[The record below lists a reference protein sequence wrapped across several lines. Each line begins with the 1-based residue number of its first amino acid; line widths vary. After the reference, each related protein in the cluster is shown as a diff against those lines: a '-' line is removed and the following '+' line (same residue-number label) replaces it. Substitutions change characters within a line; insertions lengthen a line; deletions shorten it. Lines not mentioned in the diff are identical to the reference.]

1 MNIKNMLLS
10 ILMMGAAFSTSSVVV
25 AGGLPFETVWGIG
38 KAGIGFCM
46 IGAGTLGGA
55 VGGGV
60 AGGIAGFAKA
70 GPLGAVGGVIA
81 GGAGGGVA
89 GFAAACGLANA
100 LLEEKSDLSDKKK
113 EALKKTF
120 EKKN

>member
-1 MNIKNMLLS
+1 MNIKNILLS
-10 ILMMGAAFSTSSVVV
+10 VFMMGVAFSNSVVV
-25 AGGLPFETVWGIG
+25 AGGDIPFETVWGIG
-38 KAGIGFCM
+38 KAGIGLCM
-46 IGAGTLGGA
+46 MGAGTLGGA

-81 GGAGGGVA
+81 GGAGGGIA
-89 GFAAACGLANA
+89 GFAAACGLASA

-113 EALKKTF
+113 EVLKKTF